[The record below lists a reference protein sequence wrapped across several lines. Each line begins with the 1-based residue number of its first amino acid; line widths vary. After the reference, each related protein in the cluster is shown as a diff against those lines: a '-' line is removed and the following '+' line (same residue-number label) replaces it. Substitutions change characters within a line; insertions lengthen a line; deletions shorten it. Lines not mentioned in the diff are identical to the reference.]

1 MPHEP
6 DAASSPPPVPRA
18 DTRYGFDRSVVGLKR
33 RLIQEATVAIG
44 MLEAALDALWKLDA
58 PAAKE
63 VRRRDDRIDQEEVAI
78 EQECYRLLTLEQPFA
93 RDFRVITFILK
104 VNSDIERVGDH
115 ASSIAKIATRMDPAH
130 PPKWPTALVD
140 MGQRVPVMCHSLL
153 RAVLDED
160 AHLAAQ
166 IIAEDEIIDGL
177 EKRLFEE
184 TQDLMRKD
192 PREIHNGL
200 LIYRLGREL
209 ERIGDLMKNIAEDV
223 TYLVTGSI
231 VRHEAK
237 RQAHAAKNHGT
248 PSDAPPNA

>member
-1 MPHEP
+1 MPNEP
-6 DAASSPPPVPRA
+6 DAAPTPTPVPRPEI
-18 DTRYGFDRSVVGLKR
+18 RYGFDRSVVGLKR

-44 MLEAALDALWKLDA
+44 MLEAALDALWKLDISV
-58 PAAKE
+58 AKE
-63 VRRRDDRIDQEEVAI
+63 VRRRDDRIDQEEVEI

-115 ASSIAKIATRMDPAH
+115 ASSIAKIATRMDATRMPQ
-130 PPKWPTALVD
+130 WPTALVD

-160 AHLAAQ
+160 AELARQ
-166 IIAEDEIIDGL
+166 IIEEDEIIDEL
-177 EKRLFEE
+177 EKQLFEE

-192 PREIHNGL
+192 PHSIHNGL

-223 TYLVTGSI
+223 TYLVTGEI
-231 VRHEAK
+231 VRHEAR
-237 RQAHAAKNHGT
+237 RQARLAKRT
-248 PSDAPPNA
+248 PPAG